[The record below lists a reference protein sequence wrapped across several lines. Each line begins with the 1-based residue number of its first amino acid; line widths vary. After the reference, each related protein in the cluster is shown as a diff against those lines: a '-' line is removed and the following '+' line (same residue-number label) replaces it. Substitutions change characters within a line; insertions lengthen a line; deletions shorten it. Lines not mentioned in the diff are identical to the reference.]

1 MTVPLSEHPRVA
13 ALLTGPL
20 GWHTVEHLHE
30 VGSTNDVALD
40 RAREG
45 VPYGHVVVADHQTAG
60 RGRGG
65 HRWDDA
71 PDDEASLLVSAVL
84 APPPQHAQLVSL
96 AGGLALA
103 DAIRRAG
110 ARPALKW
117 PNDVLLDGRKC
128 AGVLTERHRV
138 GEREVMIVGLGL
150 DVDWRG
156 TDRDGEAANWTS
168 VAESVA
174 MAVDRGAVDRGALD
188 RGDVLVDLLRALA
201 TWVRSVPT
209 DPLRLLTTYRDGCVT
224 IGRDVEVDLP
234 DGTTIRGRA
243 VDLDREGRLVVDRD
257 GQQVAVN
264 AGDVRHLPPA
274 G

>member
-30 VGSTNDVALD
+30 VTSTNDVALD

-71 PDDEASLLVSAVL
+71 PDDEASLLVSAVFF
-84 APPPQHAQLVSL
+84 PPPQHAQLVSL

-168 VAESVA
+168 VAESADVA
-174 MAVDRGAVDRGALD
+174 LDRGGLD

-224 IGRDVEVDLP
+224 IGRDVEVDFP
-234 DGTTIRGRA
+234 DGTTLRGRA
-243 VDLDREGRLVVDRD
+243 VDLDREGRLVVDHD
-257 GQQVAVN
+257 GRQVAVN